1 MSRVAVISLHWSVME
16 TRIRRV
22 PVTAADAMTRP
33 FARFPAEA
41 AVAA

>member
-22 PVTAADAMTRP
+22 SVTAADAMTRP
-33 FARFPAEA
+33 FARFPAKT